1 MFLVLLQIG
10 VPSISKPNGT
20 SSPKFVYNTQSH
32 PNFSS
37 NTTVRSPSNFSVPL
51 IQDSPSQ
58 PRPSPTGSPAT
69 NIPGACSPWLRTDEP
84 VNIICEPPGV
94 THAQFK
100 AALQMVV
107 DKGDPRTYLENFVKI
122 GEGSTGVVCIAREKH
137 SGKQVA
143 VKMMDLR
150 KQQRR
155 ELLFNEVCRLFTLC
169 NDFFMLPPFFYCF
182 NHLCF

>member
-1 MFLVLLQIG
+1 M
-10 VPSISKPNGT
+10 SKPNGT
-20 SSPKFVYNTQSH
+20 SSPKPALSTDSDVL
-32 PNFSS
+32 P
-37 NTTVRSPSNFSVPL
+37 PSVPL

-69 NIPGACSPWLRTDEP
+69 HITGASSPSTSTTEP
-84 VNIICEPPGV
+84 VSFTCEQTAV
-94 THAQFK
+94 THGQFK
-100 AALQMVV
+100 AALSMVV

-122 GEGSTGVVCIAREKH
+122 GEGSTGVVCIAREKR

-155 ELLFNEVCRLFTLC
+155 ELLFNEVCHRRI
-169 NDFFMLPPFFYCF
+169 F
-182 NHLCF
+182 NI

>member
-1 MFLVLLQIG
+1 MFLQTNLG
-10 VPSISKPNGT
+10 GFPATSKPNGT
-20 SSPKFVYNTQSH
+20 SSPKPLYNTHFHLQS
-32 PNFSS
+32 SS
-37 NTTVRSPSNFSVPL
+37 NATVPL

-69 NIPGACSPWLRTDEP
+69 NIPGACSPSLRTAEP
-84 VNIICEPPGV
+84 ATIISEQPAV

-107 DKGDPRTYLENFVKI
+107 DKGDPRSYLENFVKI
-122 GEGSTGVVCIAREKH
+122 GEGSTGVVCIAREKNN
-137 SGKQVA
+137 GKQVA

-155 ELLFNEVCRLFTLC
+155 ELLFNEVRHSVLTFICKTC
-169 NDFFMLPPFFYCF
+169 C
-182 NHLCF
+182 